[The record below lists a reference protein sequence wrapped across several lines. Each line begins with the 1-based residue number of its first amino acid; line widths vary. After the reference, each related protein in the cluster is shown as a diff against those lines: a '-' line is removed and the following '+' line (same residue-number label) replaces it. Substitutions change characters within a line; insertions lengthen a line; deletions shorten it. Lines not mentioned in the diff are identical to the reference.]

1 MTTAGFISPRDE
13 TAVAEIV
20 GNGKACTVNPLK
32 SSPALGAALA
42 FLGLDRA
49 IPLFHGSQG
58 CTAFALV
65 LMVRHF
71 REAIPLQTTA
81 MNEISTILGGV
92 DHVEE
97 AIGNLFAR
105 ARPQIIGLCSTAL
118 TETRG
123 EDMAGDLK
131 LIRERHP
138 EWADL
143 AVVSVST
150 PDYAGSI
157 EAGWG
162 AAAKEIVTTLVPPGA
177 GKRTLR
183 QVNLLPGSHLT
194 PGDVE
199 ELRDL
204 IEGFGLRTAVVPD
217 LSRSLDGWVPP
228 QHVPTSLGGASRT
241 EIESLGR
248 AVLTIAVGEHMRD
261 AAEALQARTGV
272 PYRLFRSATGLEAVD
287 ALVATLMEVSGR
299 APSERLKRDR
309 SRLVDAMLDAH
320 FPFNRA
326 AVAIAAE
333 PDLLLAISALVTGVG
348 ARIAAA
354 VTTAKSPAAGLISAA
369 RVIIG
374 DLDDLE
380 QASQDADL
388 ILASSHAAP
397 VARNLGRPLYRI
409 GFPIVDRIGSAHAVS
424 VGYGGSRRLLFAL
437 ANVLLDHHGDD
448 HPALA
453 DEAQHTPERE
463 TPTPESPERRMARHA

>member
-1 MTTAGFISPRDE
+1 MTTAGFNPPGDESP
-13 TAVAEIV
+13 AAEIV
-20 GNGKACTVNPLK
+20 ANGKACTVNPLK

-81 MNEISTILGGV
+81 MNEISTILGGA
-92 DHVEE
+92 DHVEG

-105 ARPQIIGLCSTAL
+105 AKPQIIGLCSTAL

-157 EAGWG
+157 EAGWS
-162 AAAKEIVTTLVPPGA
+162 AAVKEIVTTLVPAGG

-228 QHVPTSLGGASRT
+228 QHVPTSLGGASRA
-241 EIESLGR
+241 EIEGLGR
-248 AVLTIAVGEHMRD
+248 AAMTIAIGEQMR
-261 AAEALQARTGV
+261 APAEALQAHTGV

-299 APSERLKRDR
+299 PPSDRLKRDR

-326 AVAIAAE
+326 TVAIAAE
-333 PDLLLAISALVTGVG
+333 PDLLLAMAGLVTDVG
-348 ARIAAA
+348 ARISAA
-354 VTTAKSPAAGLISAA
+354 VTTSHSPATARVPAA
-369 RVIIG
+369 RVVIG

-380 QASQDADL
+380 QASDDADL
-388 ILASSHAAP
+388 ILASSHAAAL
-397 VARNLGRPLYRI
+397 ARNLGRPLYRI
-409 GFPIVDRIGSAHAVS
+409 GFPIFDRIGSAHAVS
-424 VGYGGSRRLLFAL
+424 VGYRGSRRLLFAL
-437 ANVLLDHHGDD
+437 ANLLLDHHGDD
-448 HPALA
+448 RPMPATA
-453 DEAQHTPERE
+453 EE
-463 TPTPESPERRMARHA
+463 TPERRMARHA